1 MSLTAFIFARG
12 GSKGLQGK
20 NIKQLA
26 GKPLIA
32 WSIEQ
37 ALQVS
42 EISRVVVSTDDNEI
56 ASVAE
61 EFGAE
66 VPFLRPAE
74 LAFDTTPEIFAW
86 KHALQFIEKKE
97 GSMPEPF
104 ISVPATSPL
113 RLPRDISLC
122 ISKYKNGKA
131 DVVVTMCEAHR
142 NPWFNMVKRTS
153 LDTISVVNVPSN
165 KFSRRQ
171 DAPVVYDLTTAA
183 YVADP
188 RYIMNSNDILSGK
201 IDAVEIPV
209 ERSIDIDTEYDF
221 KIANFLM
228 QERVYSND

>member
-1 MSLTAFIFARG
+1 MNLTAFIFARG
-12 GSKGLQGK
+12 GSKGLPRK

-37 ALQVS
+37 ALHVN
-42 EISRVVVSTDDNEI
+42 EISRVIVSTDDNEI
-56 ASVAE
+56 ASVAR

-66 VPFLRPAE
+66 VPYLRPAE

-86 KHALQFIEKKE
+86 KHALQFIEKEE
-97 GSMPEPF
+97 GLMPEPF

-113 RLPRDISLC
+113 RLPSDISRC
-122 ISKYKNGKA
+122 ISKYKCGKA
-131 DVVVTMCEAHR
+131 DVVVTMCKAHR
-142 NPWFNMVKRTS
+142 NPWFNMIKRTS
-153 LDTISVVNVPSN
+153 MDTVSIVNVPSN
-165 KFSRRQ
+165 KISRRQ
-171 DAPVVYDLTTAA
+171 EAPVVFDITTAA
-183 YVADP
+183 YVANP
-188 RYIMNSNDILSGK
+188 RYILNSNDIFSGK

-228 QERVYSND
+228 QERVHSND